1 VACLPKESQWLPV
14 DVGWLPPWIL
24 RPTPPRIRPNGRE
37 ATGVT
42 VPIFEQLKKR
52 WANDRLGVIG
62 VGSGLVAFA
71 LWALPFSCSSRRC
84 YFGDFYGSFQLVD
97 GSGDLVPESLWIG
110 VFLVI
115 SFLTLLLRAGNAA
128 NRPK

>member
-1 VACLPKESQWLPV
+1 M
-14 DVGWLPPWIL
+14 
-24 RPTPPRIRPNGRE
+24 
-37 ATGVT
+37 
-42 VPIFEQLKKR
+42 PIFKQLKKF

-71 LWALPFSCSSRRC
+71 LWALPVGCYSRGC
-84 YFGDFYGSFQLVD
+84 YFGNFIGSFELVD
-97 GSGDLVPESLWIG
+97 GFGDLVPESLWVG
-110 VFLVI
+110 AFLVI